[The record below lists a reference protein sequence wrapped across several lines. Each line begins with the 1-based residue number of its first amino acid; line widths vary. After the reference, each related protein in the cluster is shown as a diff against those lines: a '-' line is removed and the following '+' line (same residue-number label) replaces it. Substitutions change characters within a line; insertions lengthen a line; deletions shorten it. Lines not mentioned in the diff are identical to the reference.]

1 VERGSEWAELFSTAF
16 TQSRNAMVLLDGT
29 RRIVDVNGAYERL
42 LRYPREDIVDQ
53 PMRHF
58 LVDGPL
64 VSPGEWKEALEEGR
78 FAGDAEMQAADG
90 SIVAVQWAA
99 TTEIV
104 TGRQLVLIVALS
116 TSRWRPRL
124 QRSTPAGHEPEAL
137 SKREREIVR
146 LVALGNT
153 GPEIADQLQ
162 IAHDTVRTHARNAM
176 AKTGAHSRAHLV
188 AKALGEALALE

>member
-1 VERGSEWAELFSTAF
+1 
-16 TQSRNAMVLLDGT
+16 
-29 RRIVDVNGAYERL
+29 
-42 LRYPREDIVDQ
+42 
-53 PMRHF
+53 
-58 LVDGPL
+58 
-64 VSPGEWKEALEEGR
+64 
-78 FAGDAEMQAADG
+78 MQAADG
-90 SIVAVQWAA
+90 TIVAIQWAA

-104 TGRQLVLIVALS
+104 TGRRLVLVVALS
-116 TSRWRPRL
+116 ASRWRPSLR
-124 QRSTPAGHEPEAL
+124 RSMPPGHEPEML

-176 AKTGAHSRAHLV
+176 AKTGARSRAHLV